1 MKSRHGQK
9 EVRERAAAGFARV
22 TIAAIL
28 VVGVS
33 CTDSTGPARRVTI
46 VPAAPTVALQTTPQ
60 GQALNTSV
68 TLTNTTAHPIAWSSC
83 GMTLEKAGLPELPP
97 GKGSWDTVWQSI
109 CLMLDNIPAADATT
123 SSSFSPLFPS
133 PILRP
138 GESVTVPVVVSVGQP
153 PYSTFDFKGE
163 PGAYRFH
170 FLLSTEIL
178 GTYYPV
184 PYELSVSDSFTLLP
198 AP

>member
-1 MKSRHGQK
+1 M
-9 EVRERAAAGFARV
+9 EAVR
-22 TIAAIL
+22 
-28 VVGVS
+28 VGADHFLS
-33 CTDSTGPARRVTI
+33 
-46 VPAAPTVALQTTPQ
+46 
-60 GQALNTSV
+60 
-68 TLTNTTAHPIAWSSC
+68 
-83 GMTLEKAGLPELPP
+83 PP
-97 GKGSWDTVWQSI
+97 
-109 CLMLDNIPAADATT
+109 
-123 SSSFSPLFPS
+123 
-133 PILRP
+133 
-138 GESVTVPVVVSVGQP
+138 SVGQP